1 MGVDSYLELFTTLY
15 GWQIFNNIWS
25 ILTTT
30 GIAFIPFI
38 VILIRNFIDVNT
50 SMEANAGSAAS
61 VRRMEIE
68 IVTAL
73 TVVVLAGQP
82 ALNLQAHEL
91 RYTPQATLSNPTP
104 ATVNA
109 TNAGTTYGQAGFTS
123 APTSVRIPLWWYG
136 VMALSSGVNH
146 AIVAGLPATGEM
158 REMERALRTMY
169 IENPSLRL
177 EVNNF
182 YTRCYVPARSKF
194 GREQPAAAIPILNT
208 QGVDDTDWM
217 GSHVYRQVPG
227 YYDVLYAG
235 NPVPGWPV
243 NPARDTDQYW
253 LDTSIVLDHGI
264 PYCKEWWEHPTLG
277 LRQKLLED
285 NSRTQR
291 VVTWTQSLFP
301 GMNAEQ
307 RRDLL
312 ARNIL
317 EQTPKSYVESIAAM
331 RERKNPGVDLPG
343 PLQYSPLS
351 MIGAGNELLTQ
362 GISVVGLVSFY
373 TLFLEPTLVLILQA
387 LPFIQSLTLMGI
399 YALLPL
405 VLVFGMYQPSILL
418 VGAIA
423 IFTVKFWAVLWHI
436 TSWIDN
442 NLLQSMYDGPSLL
455 ERVTIMDPKSILLTM
470 IVAGMY
476 LAMPVI
482 WSAMMGWVGYKAVG
496 AINSV
501 TDQLSTS
508 AKESGRKGGEAVQKK
523 TKL

>member
-15 GWQIFNNIWS
+15 GWQMFNNIWS

-227 YYDVLYAG
+227 YYDILYAG

-285 NSRTQR
+285 NTKTQR
-291 VVTWTQSLFP
+291 VVTWVQSQFP
-301 GMNAEQ
+301 GMSAEQ

-317 EQTPKSYVESIAAM
+317 EQTPKSYTASLGQARFAGSD
-331 RERKNPGVDLPG
+331 PGFWSG
-343 PLQYSPLS
+343 ALQLY
-351 MIGAGNELLTQ
+351 Q
-362 GISVVGLVSFY
+362 GGVASVGLVVFY
-373 TLFLEPTLVLILQA
+373 TTYLEPTLILILEA
-387 LPFIQSLTLMGI
+387 LPFIQALTLMGV

-418 VGAIA
+418 VGAIG
-423 IFTVKFWAVLWHI
+423 IFTVKFWAVLWHLAL
-436 TSWIDN
+436 WADN
-442 NLLQSMYDGPSLL
+442 NLLRSLYPDGVSFLSTMGPEHGL
-455 ERVTIMDPKSILLTM
+455 KSILLTM

-476 LAMPVI
+476 VTLPAL
-482 WSAMMGWVGYKAVG
+482 WTLMMGWVGYKTMG

-501 TDQLSTS
+501 ADQLSTTV
-508 AKESGRKGGEAVQKK
+508 KESGKKGGEVTQKK

>member
-15 GWQIFNNIWS
+15 GWQMFNNIWS

-227 YYDVLYAG
+227 YYDILYAG

-285 NSRTQR
+285 NTKTQR
-291 VVTWTQSLFP
+291 VVTWVQSQFP

-317 EQTPKSYVESIAAM
+317 EQTPKSYTASLGQARFAGSD
-331 RERKNPGVDLPG
+331 PGFWSG
-343 PLQYSPLS
+343 ALQLY
-351 MIGAGNELLTQ
+351 Q
-362 GISVVGLVSFY
+362 GGVASWGLVLFY
-373 TLFLEPTLVLILQA
+373 TTYLEPTLILILEA
-387 LPFIQSLTLMGI
+387 LPFIQALTLMGI

-418 VGAIA
+418 VGAIG
-423 IFTVKFWAVLWHI
+423 IFTVKFWAVLWHLAL
-436 TSWIDN
+436 WADN
-442 NLLQSMYDGPSLL
+442 NLLRSLYPDGVSFLSTMGSEHGL
-455 ERVTIMDPKSILLTM
+455 KSILLTM
-470 IVAGMY
+470 IVAGLYMA
-476 LAMPVI
+476 LPAL
-482 WSAMMGWVGYKAVG
+482 WTLMMGWVGYKAVG

-501 TDQLSTS
+501 TDQLSAS
-508 AKESGRKGGEAVQKK
+508 AHESGRKGGEAVQKK